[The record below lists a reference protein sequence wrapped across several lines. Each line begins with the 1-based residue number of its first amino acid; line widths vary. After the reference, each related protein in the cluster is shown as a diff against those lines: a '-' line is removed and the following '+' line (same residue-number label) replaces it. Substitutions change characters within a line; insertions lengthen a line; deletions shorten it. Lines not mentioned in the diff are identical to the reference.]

1 MRMGK
6 IIHKVGLKDIICL
19 ESQDERKVDD
29 TWSKVAMHIS
39 CKGGSGGK
47 NIGIR
52 HKIANKS
59 GVH

>member
-1 MRMGK
+1 MRGIK
-6 IIHKVGLKDIICL
+6 AG
-19 ESQDERKVDD
+19 D